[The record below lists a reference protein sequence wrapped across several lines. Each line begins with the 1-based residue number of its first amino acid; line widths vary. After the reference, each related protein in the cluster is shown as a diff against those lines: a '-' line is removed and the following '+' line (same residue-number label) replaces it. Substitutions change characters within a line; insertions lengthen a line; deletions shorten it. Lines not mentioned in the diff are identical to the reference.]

1 MKPKK
6 RVWEFKFCQMMSSS
20 SHSPSNPSSGT
31 GIYQIVWTLNAE
43 VDPRFWGL
51 WSHQNRRG
59 AWSDAHHRDGE
70 IIGARPRF
78 VSAWPMARPSSGSIW
93 KMALP
98 RRWERAI
105 SEHVAN
111 LLEQEFNNS
120 VNGPR
125 RGKRRASWGGFSRWD
140 PQNYILNV
148 VNVWAWDSSRSGAPW
163 TNRALK
169 LSWFSWAHLMTSVP
183 ICVLSCKSQGRD
195 KIMRPFAF
203 FKPNFNTARSCF
215 KSLPISCDRYI
226 DRHKGTM
233 LFRSTVFLLKNS
245 TSLPT
250 SCPGKV
256 AAVVRYVPN

>member
-98 RRWERAI
+98 CSWERAI

-183 ICVLSCKSQGRD
+183 ICVLSCKSQGRVKLCVLLQSQISTLHGPVSSLCQLHVTGILIGTRVRCFSD
-195 KIMRPFAF
+195 LQF
-203 FKPNFNTARSCF
+203 FCWRIQPLCQ
-215 KSLPISCDRYI
+215 LPVQITTLE
-226 DRHKGTM
+226 G
-233 LFRSTVFLLKNS
+233 
-245 TSLPT
+245 
-250 SCPGKV
+250 
-256 AAVVRYVPN
+256 